1 LGVIFFCVIGIV
13 YTPYLKKTFNGLACY
28 TYKLVFD
35 SYEGLDLEENNWIG
49 LKNISERL
57 NTLEEG
63 DKNRYREGIE
73 TINSMKSTF
82 EELGGTYKQVGDY
95 LLPDIEVPE
104 NPEVGFWGMQRRKY
118 LLEHQSVLYTAMF
131 LGGKLTDHLQ
141 EIDRSA
147 TQMFDQLVDQLK
159 IRNGLT
165 EQLKVTDQMKW
176 VRRMNA
182 VRHEAAEIVAKE
194 LIYDEAT

>member
-1 LGVIFFCVIGIV
+1 MV
-13 YTPYLKKTFNGLACY
+13 T
-28 TYKLVFD
+28 
-35 SYEGLDLEENNWIG
+35 EG
-49 LKNISERL
+49 K
-57 NTLEEG
+57 
-63 DKNRYREGIE
+63 E
-73 TINSMKSTF
+73 TKQMQSTF
-82 EELGGTYKQVGDY
+82 EKLGGTYKQVGDY
-95 LLPDIEVPE
+95 LLPDVEVPE
-104 NPEVGFWGMQRRKY
+104 NSEVGFWGMQRRKY
-118 LLEHQSVLYTAMF
+118 LLELQSALYTALF

-159 IRNGLT
+159 TRNGVT

>member
-1 LGVIFFCVIGIV
+1 
-13 YTPYLKKTFNGLACY
+13 
-28 TYKLVFD
+28 
-35 SYEGLDLEENNWIG
+35 
-49 LKNISERL
+49 
-57 NTLEEG
+57 
-63 DKNRYREGIE
+63 
-73 TINSMKSTF
+73 MKSTF
-82 EELGGTYKQVGDY
+82 EELGGIYKQVGDY
-95 LLPDIEVPE
+95 LLPDVEVPE
-104 NPEVGFWGMQRRKY
+104 NLEVCFWGLQRRKY
-118 LLEHQSVLYTAMF
+118 LLEHQSALYTALF

-159 IRNGLT
+159 TRNGVT

>member
-1 LGVIFFCVIGIV
+1 
-13 YTPYLKKTFNGLACY
+13 
-28 TYKLVFD
+28 
-35 SYEGLDLEENNWIG
+35 
-49 LKNISERL
+49 
-57 NTLEEG
+57 
-63 DKNRYREGIE
+63 
-73 TINSMKSTF
+73 MKSMF

-95 LLPDIEVPE
+95 LLPDVEVPG

-118 LLEHQSVLYTAMF
+118 LLEHLPALYTVLF
-131 LGGKLTDHLQ
+131 LGGKLAAHLQ

-159 IRNGLT
+159 TRNGVT
-165 EQLKVTDQMKW
+165 EQLKATDQMKW

-182 VRHEAAEIVAKE
+182 IRHEAAEIVAKE